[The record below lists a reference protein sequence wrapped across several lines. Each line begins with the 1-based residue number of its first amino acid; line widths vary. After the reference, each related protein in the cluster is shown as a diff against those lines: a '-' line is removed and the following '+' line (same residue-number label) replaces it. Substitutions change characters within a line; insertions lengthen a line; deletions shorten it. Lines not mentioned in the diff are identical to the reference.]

1 MYREAFDMDLESCFG
16 AFDSEYGRV
25 GCSSASYSELRFKNA
40 SRPMELKWSW
50 KVPPGTY
57 KLRVLRNSRSLQRR
71 FEIRAAK
78 AVTLGALGR
87 AQSQEKRENIC
98 VFQCGTACRSAVLAI
113 KWCLREIT
121 RSLLACNYPHIT
133 SQKWS

>member
-1 MYREAFDMDLESCFG
+1 MRYYRSVIILSEILGIFFTKNTVLASLPFYCADEYREAFDMDLESCFE

-57 KLRVLRNSRSLQRR
+57 KLRVLRISRSLQRR
-71 FEIRAAK
+71 FESR
-78 AVTLGALGR
+78 
-87 AQSQEKRENIC
+87 
-98 VFQCGTACRSAVLAI
+98 TARL
-113 KWCLREIT
+113 
-121 RSLLACNYPHIT
+121 
-133 SQKWS
+133 